1 MGKTNPAHESAQ
13 RRNPMK
19 KFPRE
24 IVPPFVLRWIR
35 RFIHPYGFFGN
46 YATWEDARK
55 HSTGYDSDQIVE
67 KVRAAILRVR
77 DGEGV
82 YERDSVLFDRIQY
95 SWFLLS
101 GLLWVA
107 SREGN
112 CLNLLDFGGSLGSTY
127 YQNLGFL
134 RHLEEIRW
142 GIVEQEKFVECG
154 KRDFENEQVKFYLT
168 LEDCM
173 AEQRPN
179 AILLGSVLQFL
190 EKPYDLLEKIKEL
203 NFQYVIIDRT
213 PFLCGESDRITIQRI
228 PPSVYDGR
236 IPAWLLN
243 YRKAVSHLSKDF
255 NVIAENESYES
266 MFYNNIEIPLKG
278 IILEKKY
285 PLSKENHIDYT
296 NKKE

>member
-1 MGKTNPAHESAQ
+1 MKA
-13 RRNPMK
+13 RNGGIPMK
-19 KFPRE
+19 KILRDL
-24 IVPPFVLRWIR
+24 VPPLILRWIM

-67 KVRAAILRVR
+67 KVRASIRRVR

-112 CLNLLDFGGSLGSTY
+112 RLNLLDFGGSLGSTY

-142 GIVEQEKFVECG
+142 GIVEQEKFAECG
-154 KRDFENEQVKFYLT
+154 KREFENEHVNFFST
-168 LEDCM
+168 IEDCV
-173 AEQRPN
+173 AEQKPN
-179 AILLGSVLQFL
+179 TLLLCSVLQYM
-190 EKPYDLLEKIKEL
+190 EDPYYLLEKIIDL
-203 NFQYVIIDRT
+203 DFQYVIIDRT
-213 PFLCGESDRITIQRI
+213 PFLFGESDRITIQRI
-228 PPSVYDGR
+228 PPSVYDAR

-243 YRKAVSHLSKDF
+243 YGKIVSRLRRNFD
-255 NVIAENESYES
+255 VVGENETWES
-266 MFYNNIEIPLKG
+266 MYLNNEELPLKSL
-278 IILEKKY
+278 ILKRRWITSIKTQNRISVRVSYNE
-285 PLSKENHIDYT
+285 PIS
-296 NKKE
+296 